1 MVYAGLQHSTIKTG
15 IQPVTWV
22 PFPKSRAF
30 QRPATVALIGQIQ
43 PARPEFKGLISGLES

>member
-43 PARPEFKGLISGLES
+43 PARPEFKGQEKLQFS